1 MSARPTRDA
10 YGHAL
15 IELAER
21 DPRVVVLDADLS
33 RSTRTEW
40 FQARF
45 PDRFFNLGIAEANM
59 VGVAAGLAAAG
70 KLPFATTY
78 AIFIGRAFDQI
89 RQAVCYA
96 GANVKIV
103 ATHGGLAAS
112 YDGGSHQGIE
122 DLALM
127 RSLPGMTVLI
137 PADYEQAKEAVFAA
151 AAHEGPVY
159 LRLQKEE
166 VPVFTPPGA
175 PFRIGWAERLGEGS
189 DVALLATGALVAE
202 ALAAAEALRREGIEA
217 EVVNVATLKPL
228 DAIAVRDSARR
239 CGCLVTAEEH
249 TVIGGLYESVLGV
262 LAGEILAPVV
272 PVAMR
277 DRFGETGPWRALLA
291 RFGLDADGICTAARE
306 AVRRKLSLRSP
317 VDGLV
322 PTPADEPPP

>member
-1 MSARPTRDA
+1 MTARPTRDA

-33 RSTRTEW
+33 RSTRTDW

-45 PDRFFNLGIAEANM
+45 PGRFFNLGIAEANM
-59 VGVAAGLAAAG
+59 IGVAAGLAAAG
-70 KLPFATTY
+70 RLPFATTY

-89 RQAVCYA
+89 RQSVCYA

-127 RSLPGMTVLI
+127 RTLPGMTVLV
-137 PADYEQAKEAVFAA
+137 PADYEQAKQAVFAA
-151 AAHEGPVY
+151 AAHDGPVY
-159 LRLQKEE
+159 IRLQKED
-166 VPVFTPPGA
+166 VPCITQSGT
-175 PFRIGWAERLGEGS
+175 PFRIGPAERLVEGS
-189 DVALLATGALVAE
+189 DVALLAAGALTAE
-202 ALAAAEALRREGIEA
+202 ALAAAGALRGEGIAA
-217 EVVNVATLKPL
+217 EVINLPTLKPL
-228 DAIAVRDSARR
+228 DEAAVRDAARR
-239 CGCLVTAEEH
+239 CGCMVTAEEH
-249 TVIGGLYESVLGV
+249 SVVGGLYEAVLGA
-262 LAGEILAPVV
+262 LAGEVLAPVV

-291 RFGLDADGICTAARE
+291 HFGLDADGIRAAARE
-306 AVRRKLSLRSP
+306 AVRRKQEVIAR
-317 VDGLV
+317 
-322 PTPADEPPP
+322 

>member
-21 DPRVVVLDADLS
+21 DQRVVVLDADLS

-59 VGVAAGLAAAG
+59 IGVAAGLAAAG

-127 RSLPGMTVLI
+127 RTLPGMTVLV
-137 PADYEQAKEAVFAA
+137 PADYEQAKEAVFEA
-151 AAHEGPVY
+151 AAHVGPVY
-159 LRLQKEE
+159 IRLQKED
-166 VPVFTPPGA
+166 VPCLTPPGT
-175 PFRIGWAERLGEGS
+175 PFHIGRAERLVQGN
-189 DVALLATGALVAE
+189 DVALLASGALTAE
-202 ALAAAEALRREGIEA
+202 ALAAAETLGAEGIAA
-217 EVVNVATLKPL
+217 EVINLHTLKPL
-228 DAIAVRDSARR
+228 DAAAVREAARR

-249 TVIGGLYESVLGV
+249 SIVGGVYEAVLGA

-272 PVAMR
+272 PVAMQ

-291 RFGLDADGICTAARE
+291 RFGLDAEGIHAAACE
-306 AVRRKLSLRSP
+306 AVRRKAALPR
-317 VDGLV
+317 
-322 PTPADEPPP
+322 

>member
-1 MSARPTRDA
+1 VSGRPTRDA

-15 IELAER
+15 IELAEQ

-59 VGVAAGLAAAG
+59 IGVAAGLAAAG

-122 DLALM
+122 DVALM
-127 RSLPGMTVLI
+127 RTLPGMTVLV
-137 PADYEQAKEAVFAA
+137 PADYEQAREAVFAA

-159 LRLQKEE
+159 IRLQKED
-166 VPVFTPPGA
+166 VPVLTPSGT
-175 PFRIGWAERLGEGS
+175 PFCIGRAERLTEGS
-189 DVALLATGALVAE
+189 DVALLAVGALTAE
-202 ALAAAEALRREGIEA
+202 ALAAAQTLRQEGISA
-217 EVVNVATLKPL
+217 EVVNLPTIKPL
-228 DAIAVRDSARR
+228 DVQAVRESARR
-239 CGCLVTAEEH
+239 CGCVVTAEEH
-249 TVIGGLYESVLGV
+249 SVIGGLYEAVLAA
-262 LAGEILAPVV
+262 LAGEVLAPVV
-272 PVAMR
+272 PVAMQ

-291 RFGLDADGICTAARE
+291 RFGLDAEGIRAGARE
-306 AVRRKLSLRSP
+306 AVRRKAAVRHP
-317 VDGLV
+317 K
-322 PTPADEPPP
+322 